1 MAVLS
6 RLRRQARLLYEP
18 APMAEFEDFDDYW
31 EQRGNIPEVF
41 DRWVI
46 AARLIPQGARILD
59 LGSGSGDFL
68 RYLASVRPD
77 VTPVGSD
84 ASAKAREMVAAGGFE
99 AIEIDAMNDE
109 LPEGF
114 DVITAFEILEHLP
127 EAELALQ
134 RWCSASGSEVILSIP
149 NIGYLG
155 SRIRLAVFGRFPT
168 TNCVY
173 HIKEHVRHWTLKD
186 FREWT
191 DRLGLRVTHVEAQY
205 GAPVL
210 RRFWPGLFAKGIVY
224 RVETATSGPSSTS
237 TPGAASGAT

>member
-31 EQRGNIPEVF
+31 EQRGTIPEVF
-41 DRWVI
+41 HRWVV
-46 AARLIPQGARILD
+46 AAGLIPQGARILD

-68 RYLASVRPD
+68 RYLAEVRPD

-84 ASAKAREMVAAGGFE
+84 SSRKAREMVEAGGFE
-99 AIEIDAMNDE
+99 AIDIDAMSDAI
-109 LPEGF
+109 PSGF

-127 EAELALQ
+127 DAELAIQ
-134 RWCSASGSEVILSIP
+134 RWCAASGSHVILSIP

-155 SRIRLAVFGRFPT
+155 SRIRLGVFGRFPT

-186 FREWT
+186 FHEWT
-191 DRLGLRVTHVEAQY
+191 SRLGLRVTHVEAQY
-205 GAPVL
+205 GAPFL
-210 RRFWPGLFAKGIVY
+210 RKAWPGLFGKGIVY
-224 RVETATSGPSSTS
+224 RVETATPGSASASSSATH
-237 TPGAASGAT
+237 AS